1 MIQVLFT
8 VDVEVWCE
16 SWTDLD
22 REFPEAFRRY
32 IYGPT
37 ASGQYGLP
45 FTLQMLRDCGLRGVF
60 FVEPLFAARFGVDPL
75 SEIVGLIHGAGQEVQ
90 LHLHTEWVDEAR
102 VPLLPPVSAKKQFL
116 WMFSRAEQAALIE
129 AARQLICKAGA
140 RTPNAF
146 RAGNYG
152 LGPDTWAA
160 LNDAGIHLD
169 SSLNSSNIDPA
180 SGLAIE
186 PVYTQPFLRDGVVEV
201 PVSVYRD
208 GFGRLRN
215 AQVTACSFAEMER
228 LLWGAAAAKWNSVVI
243 VSHSFELLNAAK
255 NRPDRIAVE
264 RFSKLC
270 RFLDR
275 HRDVFQTQG
284 FFEQAPPARSDQP
297 PPLALPTHLAGLR
310 LAEQV
315 LRRLSF

>member
-102 VPLLPPVSAKKQFL
+102 VPPLLPPVSAKKQFL

-129 AARQLICKAGA
+129 A
-140 RTPNAF
+140 
-146 RAGNYG
+146 
-152 LGPDTWAA
+152 
-160 LNDAGIHLD
+160 
-169 SSLNSSNIDPA
+169 
-180 SGLAIE
+180 
-186 PVYTQPFLRDGVVEV
+186 
-201 PVSVYRD
+201 
-208 GFGRLRN
+208 
-215 AQVTACSFAEMER
+215 
-228 LLWGAAAAKWNSVVI
+228 
-243 VSHSFELLNAAK
+243 
-255 NRPDRIAVE
+255 
-264 RFSKLC
+264 
-270 RFLDR
+270 
-275 HRDVFQTQG
+275 
-284 FFEQAPPARSDQP
+284 
-297 PPLALPTHLAGLR
+297 
-310 LAEQV
+310 
-315 LRRLSF
+315 

>member
-8 VDVEVWCE
+8 VDVEIWCE
-16 SWTDLD
+16 TWSDID
-22 REFPEAFRRY
+22 REFAEAFGRY

-37 ASGQYGLP
+37 ASGDYGLP
-45 FTLQMLRDCGLRGVF
+45 FTLQTLRDYGLRGVF
-60 FVEPLFAARFGVDPL
+60 FVEPLFAARFGVGPL
-75 SEIVGLIHGAGQEVQ
+75 SEIVELIQDAGQEVQ

-102 VPLLPPVSAKKQFL
+102 EPLLPAVSAKKQFL
-116 WMFSRAEQAALIE
+116 WMFSRAEQVALIE
-129 AARQLICKAGA
+129 AGRRLLCQAGA
-140 RTPNAF
+140 RTPSAF

-152 LGPDTWAA
+152 LGSETWAA

-169 SSLNSSNIDPA
+169 SSLNPSMIHPA
-180 SGLAIE
+180 SGVAAE
-186 PVYTQPFLRDGVVEV
+186 PVCTQPFLRNGVVEV

-215 AQVTACSFAEMER
+215 AQVAACSFAELEK
-228 LLWGAAAAKWNSVVI
+228 LLLRAAAGKWNSVVI

-255 NRPDRIAVE
+255 NKPDRIAVE
-264 RFSKLC
+264 RFAKLC

-284 FFEQAPPARSDQP
+284 FFDPAPPPRSEQP
-297 PPLALPTHLAGLR
+297 PPPALPTHLAGLR

-315 LRRLSF
+315 LRRLSV